1 MDYELML
8 RQHVNSGADVTIGCL
23 VVPQKRRQPLA

>member
-8 RQHVNSGADVTIGCL
+8 EQHVNSGADVTIGCIE
-23 VVPQKRRQPLA
+23 VPRAEASALA